1 MCVCACACMFLCEC
15 VHLSTCSVSKLVNE
29 MYLDVLVGD
38 A

>member
-15 VHLSTCSVSKLVNE
+15 VHLPTCSVSKLVNE